1 MPAEGNR
8 CFGGLVISGAE
19 LGEGGGREVEG
30 CYVHCQKE
38 SDLWLDVEEETTIS
52 NDGIDCHFEPFRY
65 HTFMTA
71 RKKWPILWPTLL
83 NSCDPALPSAKM
95 NNRSFV

>member
-8 CFGGLVISGAE
+8 CFSGLVISGVE
-19 LGEGGGREVEG
+19 LGEGGGGEVEG
-30 CYVHCQKE
+30 CYVHFQKE

-52 NDGIDCHFEPFRY
+52 NDWIGCNFEPFKY

-71 RKKWPILWPTLL
+71 RKKLTNFVTHSPQLLWPT
-83 NSCDPALPSAKM
+83 PSFCK
-95 NNRSFV
+95 NEQ